1 MEVLEG
7 WLTQVVLEDDSEV
20 EEIREAEESKAIRT
34 EDIGMMGG
42 TQSLVMEVDE
52 KEEDEVVVLENVK

>member
-34 EDIGMMGG
+34 EDIGTMGG

-52 KEEDEVVVLENVK
+52 KEEDEVVVLQNVK

>member
-20 EEIREAEESKAIRT
+20 EEIREAEESKAIGT
-34 EDIGMMGG
+34 EDIGTMGG

-52 KEEDEVVVLENVK
+52 KEEEEVVVLEDVK